1 MRNDEYSVIF
11 CQNIKAL
18 REKNSISKKKMAEIW
33 GIGLTSLSKIEQN
46 ILPPRLKVDI
56 ISKLSKHFK
65 IKSYKLFDLLP

>member
-1 MRNDEYSVIF
+1 MQNDEYAIIF

-18 REKNSISKKKMAEIW
+18 REKNGISKKEMAKILEV
-33 GIGLTSLSKIEQN
+33 GVKSLSEIEQN

-65 IKSYKLFDLLP
+65 ISPRELFDIML